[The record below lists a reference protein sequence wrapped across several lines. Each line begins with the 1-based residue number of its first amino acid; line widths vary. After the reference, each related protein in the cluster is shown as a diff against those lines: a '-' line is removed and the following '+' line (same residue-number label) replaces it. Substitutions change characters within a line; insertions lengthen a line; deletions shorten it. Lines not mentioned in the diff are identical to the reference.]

1 MTVAQHTTRRPLHQ
15 VRRENAT
22 TLDGDLVAGP
32 GLPDASAAHDDDRVA
47 AVETLCIGEAR

>member
-1 MTVAQHTTRRPLHQ
+1 MTVAEHATRRPLHQ
-15 VRRENAT
+15 TRRENAT
-22 TLDGDLVAGP
+22 TVEGEFVAGP